1 MQPAETGYV
10 HPVPE
15 ETTERRVVADRYL
28 LCSVRGRGGMG
39 TVWEAEDQLLERRVA
54 VKEVPL
60 RDRGALG
67 DEGTLRQRVLRE
79 ARVAARV
86 SHPSLVSIYDVV
98 DGGDRVFLVQEYVD
112 APTLT
117 DVVAA
122 QGPLDQEAAA
132 AVGRQVL
139 GALVALHAAGVVHR
153 DVKPSNV
160 LVTPGGVVKVAD
172 FGIAL
177 MEGDADLTLAGSV
190 LGSPGYLA
198 PEQASGQRADA
209 AADLWALGATLW
221 FAVEGRGPYG
231 DAPGLA
237 ALGEVVH
244 GPVPVAEHAG
254 ALGPVIETC
263 MRKDPEQRADPA
275 ELERLLERVSA
286 GQPAATVAA
295 IVAAPLSV
303 PPPPPPP
310 APVAAAVPVPAPAP
324 VPAPPPP
331 PPPVAPEPQPVAA
344 EPEPAAPAARR
355 PPEPPPAGGAPG
367 DRSSTSPWLLGI
379 AAAVVLIA
387 LIAAGLALAGGDDA
401 ATTAPPTTAATA
413 TTGGGGA
420 ATAATSTE
428 PRPAPTTT
436 ARPQAAATTAAPQS
450 AEVPAEWVR
459 HTDAKAGYT
468 IAHPPTWQV
477 KRLED
482 NRTDITDPQT
492 GAYLRVDWTD
502 EPADPLEAWQ
512 RSSKA
517 FGQRYGGY
525 EELRLERT
533 EFQGYPGAIWEYR
546 YSVGNAR
553 LHASNLTFVTSKDR
567 AYALNFQTSDARWD
581 ESQVLRRQLESSFQV
596 VPKKSD
602 DD

>member
-1 MQPAETGYV
+1 M
-10 HPVPE
+10 PE
-15 ETTERRVVADRYL
+15 ETTERRVVADRYR

-112 APTLT
+112 APTLS
-117 DVVAA
+117 DVIAA
-122 QGPLDQEAAA
+122 QGPLDPPTAAA
-132 AVGRQVL
+132 IGQQVL
-139 GALVALHAAGVVHR
+139 GALVALHTAGVVHR

-160 LVTPGGVVKVAD
+160 LVTPGGGVKVAD

-198 PEQASGQRADA
+198 PEQASGRRAEA

-254 ALGPVIETC
+254 ALAPVIEAC
-263 MRKDPEQRADPA
+263 MHKDPDQRAHPA
-275 ELERLLERVSA
+275 ELERLLGRVSA
-286 GQPAATVAA
+286 GQLTPVVPATVAA
-295 IVAAPLSV
+295 PLPASQ
-303 PPPPPPP
+303 PAPPPP
-310 APVAAAVPVPAPAP
+310 APAPPPA
-324 VPAPPPP
+324 APPPP
-331 PPPVAPEPQPVAA
+331 PPPVTPGPPPAPVAV
-344 EPEPAAPAARR
+344 RR
-355 PPEPPPAGGAPG
+355 PPEPGRDRGAPG

-387 LIAAGLALAGGDDA
+387 LVAAGLALAGRDDAPPANQAATATSQGA
-401 ATTAPPTTAATA
+401 ATTATTAGARPAPSTTAKPPQTAATA
-413 TTGGGGA
+413 VA
-420 ATAATSTE
+420 
-428 PRPAPTTT
+428 
-436 ARPQAAATTAAPQS
+436 QS
-450 AEVPAEWVR
+450 AEVPAGWVR
-459 HTDAKAGYT
+459 YTDPEGGYT
-468 IAHPPTWQV
+468 VAHPPTWQV
-477 KRLED
+477 KRREGRIVDL
-482 NRTDITDPQT
+482 TDPQT
-492 GAYLRVDWTD
+492 RTYLRVDWND
-502 EPADPLEAWQ
+502 KPRDPLVAWQ
-512 RSSKA
+512 EQSRFFAGKY
-517 FGQRYGGY
+517 QGY

-546 YSVGNAR
+546 YNVDGGRA
-553 LHASNLTFVTSKDR
+553 HASNLTFVTSKDR
-567 AYALNFQTSDARWD
+567 AYALNFQTSDAGWD
-581 ESQVLRRQLESSFQV
+581 ESQVVRRQLEGSFQV
-596 VPKKSD
+596 VQKTKASD
-602 DD
+602 DDDD

>member
-1 MQPAETGYV
+1 M
-10 HPVPE
+10 PE

-54 VKEVPL
+54 VKEVHL

-98 DGGDRVFLVQEYVD
+98 DGGDEVFLVQEYVD
-112 APTLT
+112 APTLH

-122 QGPLDQEAAA
+122 DGPLEPAAA
-132 AVGRQVL
+132 ADIGRQVL

-160 LVTPGGVVKVAD
+160 LVPPGGGVKVAD

-198 PEQASGQRADA
+198 PEQASGRRAEA

-244 GPVPVAEHAG
+244 GPVPVPEHAG
-254 ALGPVIETC
+254 PLGPVIEAC
-263 MRKDPEQRADPA
+263 MRKDPAQRAHPA
-275 ELERLLERVSA
+275 ELERLLDE
-286 GQPAATVAA
+286 AATGRTT
-295 IVAAPLSV
+295 LL
-303 PPPPPPP
+303 
-310 APVAAAVPVPAPAP
+310 APAT
-324 VPAPPPP
+324 VGAALPAEAIPP
-331 PPPVAPEPQPVAA
+331 PPPVAPPPPP
-344 EPEPAAPAARR
+344 PEPAAPPPVAPRPQPAAAPTWR
-355 PPEPPPAGGAPG
+355 PPEPSPASQRSA

-387 LIAAGLALAGGDDA
+387 LVAAGLALAGGDDA
-401 ATTAPPTTAATA
+401 GTTTAATTA
-413 TTGGGGA
+413 TTSGPATTATTAAA
-420 ATAATSTE
+420 AT
-428 PRPAPTTT
+428 PAPTTT
-436 ARPQAAATTAAPQS
+436 AKPAPATTAAVQS
-450 AEVPAEWVR
+450 AQVPAGWTR
-459 HTDAKAGYT
+459 HTDPEAGYS

-477 KRLED
+477 RRLQD

-492 GAYLRVDWTD
+492 GTYLRVDWSD
-502 EPADPLEAWQ
+502 KPAEPLEAWQ

-517 FGQRYGGY
+517 FGERYQGY

-546 YSVGNAR
+546 YNVGNAR
-553 LHASNLTFVTSKDR
+553 LHASNLTFVPSKDR
-567 AYALNFQTSDARWD
+567 AYALNFQTSDARWAD
-581 ESQVLRRQLESSFQV
+581 SQDLRRQLEGSFQV
-596 VPKKSD
+596 TERREKD

>member
-1 MQPAETGYV
+1 M
-10 HPVPE
+10 PE
-15 ETTERRVVADRYL
+15 ETTERRVVGDRYL

-112 APTLT
+112 APTLH

-122 QGPLDQEAAA
+122 DGPLEPAAA
-132 AVGRQVL
+132 ADIGRQVL
-139 GALVALHAAGVVHR
+139 GALVALHSAGVVHR

-160 LVTPGGVVKVAD
+160 LVTPGGGVKVAD

-198 PEQASGQRADA
+198 PEQASGRRAEA
-209 AADLWALGATLW
+209 GADLWALGATLW

-244 GPVPVAEHAG
+244 GPVPVPEHAG
-254 ALGPVIETC
+254 ALAPVIEGC
-263 MRKDPEQRADPA
+263 MRKDPEQRAHPA
-275 ELERLLERVSA
+275 KLERLLDTIAAS
-286 GQPAATVAA
+286 QPSLAAPTTLAATVAA
-295 IVAAPLSV
+295 APPAPAPAPAPAPPPPPPAAPPL

-310 APVAAAVPVPAPAP
+310 APT
-324 VPAPPPP
+324 
-331 PPPVAPEPQPVAA
+331 PPPVAAAPRPAAAAWRPA
-344 EPEPAAPAARR
+344 EPAPAASRSD
-355 PPEPPPAGGAPG
+355 G
-367 DRSSTSPWLLGI
+367 RSSTSPWLLGL

-387 LIAAGLALAGGDDA
+387 LVAAGLALAGGDDPA
-401 ATTAPPTTAATA
+401 PTTAATTA
-413 TTGGGGA
+413 TTRATADTPTTAAA
-420 ATAATSTE
+420 ATQ
-428 PRPAPTTT
+428 APSTT
-436 ARPQAAATTAAPQS
+436 ARPEASPATAAAQAVETPAGWTRRVDAAG
-450 AEVPAEWVR
+450 
-459 HTDAKAGYT
+459 GYS
-468 IAHPPTWQV
+468 IAHPASWQV
-477 KRLED
+477 
-482 NRTDITDPQT
+482 RTVEGGGGRRIDLTDPAT
-492 GAYLRVDWTD
+492 GTYLRVDWGD
-502 EPADPLEAWQ
+502 EPVDPLEAWQ
-512 RSSKA
+512 RSSKV
-517 FGQRYGGY
+517 FGDTHAGY
-525 EELRLERT
+525 EQLRLERT

-546 YSVGNAR
+546 YSAGAAR

-567 AYALNFQTSDARWD
+567 AYALNFQTSEARW
-581 ESQVLRRQLESSFQV
+581 EASQGLRRQLEGSFQV
-596 VPKKSD
+596 TKPDKD
-602 DD
+602 DKDD